1 MIIDK
6 AFSSQRGGALHP
18 GLQEENE
25 VASPEDMGNPPS
37 LVSSQEANAKR
48 VEKQEVQM
56 KPQEDPAVKKIT
68 PLQIKVQAES
78 SKEGERRASRPTR
91 VVIHQTVLEP
101 AASDASPS
109 KQGHT
114 SPLED
119 DINNLEQVEAE
130 MKMLMADLARPPGP
144 LTAARSEKERMET
157 TITAK
162 EKGQVQ
168 VTISKPGKA
177 SPPYNSHQVMAAE
190 WVTQRSPPPVL
201 SAEPVG
207 GGPRQLS
214 QGTGADEEEE
224 LDTDARIHILEAEL
238 EELRKQA
245 GMMGDEDLFK
255 TNAEPNWELEENGE
269 ETPPPARTA
278 EQAHK
283 TNAEPNWELE
293 ENGEETPPPAR
304 AAEQAHSSPPAASA
318 RSAQQES
325 EERKKNKEEEK
336 WNLFATIAESTKLLP
351 APTKEVTAVAKE
363 DLATSS
369 NAVGNLHYSPATK
382 QALADREAFLKEQMQ
397 EQRKTLNMEWQR
409 LEEERQLLERMRRE
423 DQSPVETTKK
433 VHSLRKWSWQDA
445 VSQQQSGVE
454 EVQMQH
460 GTKEV
465 KQGRD
470 ATTVGGIDDDSS
482 WLALQEEIQ
491 EEERQQQEEIARFEE
506 EQRRRAEEERQRVE
520 EERKRVQLQWEEEHK
535 RQEAAKR
542 RMEKEAAWI
551 LELEARKEQEKQQR
565 AKEELAR
572 RAMEEKKRAEK
583 ETAWIRDLEARKMAD
598 HQLPAEESEFVAQP
612 TGMLSRTPPS
622 YSPPPMTEEQQ
633 RKAEVIRQF
642 DEMIA
647 LEDAKLQKQGA
658 SGASTLGGYNHFSQP
673 SSSSPSG
680 VRASS
685 SSRNVNQSYSAV
697 TSQSYQR
704 SGSTARDAGKSAA
717 VADVHHTLPAQ
728 RTASWHDLRH
738 SPQRSPAVKHTK
750 SFQHHQPPAAVC
762 SGCSCPLGKEP
773 SMSVSNSGLTFHIR
787 CFRCDV
793 CHRPLASGQL
803 SVSILLRG
811 SRPHCRNCFSSSAGE
826 GGRGVQG
833 VSGAEGWG
841 ERCAGCE
848 WSGGVEAV
856 KTLLKQYCG

>member
-1 MIIDK
+1 MIVDK
-6 AFSSQRGGALHP
+6 AFSSQGGGSLHS

-25 VASPEDMGNPPS
+25 VAIPEDMGNPPS
-37 LVSSQEANAKR
+37 LASSQETNAKR
-48 VEKQEVQM
+48 VEKQEVEM
-56 KPQEDPAVKKIT
+56 KPQEDPAVKTIT
-68 PLQIKVQAES
+68 PLQIKVQAENS
-78 SKEGERRASRPTR
+78 REGGRKPSRPTR

-101 AASDASPS
+101 AASDASPP

-130 MKMLMADLARPPGP
+130 MKMLMADLASPPG
-144 LTAARSEKERMET
+144 LSTAARSEKQRMET

-168 VTISKPGKA
+168 VTISKPGKS
-177 SPPYNSHQVMAAE
+177 SPPHNSHQVMAAE
-190 WVTQRSPPPVL
+190 WVTQCSPPPVL

-207 GGPRQLS
+207 GGPRRLS
-214 QGTGADEEEE
+214 QGTGADEEE

-255 TNAEPNWELEENGE
+255 TDAEPNWELEES
-269 ETPPPARTA
+269 
-278 EQAHK
+278 
-283 TNAEPNWELE
+283 
-293 ENGEETPPPAR
+293 GEETPPPAR
-304 AAEQAHSSPPAASA
+304 AAEQAYSSPPEQAHSSPHAASA

-351 APTKEVTAVAKE
+351 APAKEVTAVAKE

-369 NAVGNLHYSPATK
+369 NAVGNLHYSPATN

-409 LEEERQLLERMRRE
+409 LEEERQLLERMRHE

-454 EVQMQH
+454 EVQKQH

-465 KQGRD
+465 EQGRD

-482 WLALQEEIQ
+482 WLALQEQIQ

-572 RAMEEKKRAEK
+572 RAVEEKKRAEK
-583 ETAWIRDLEARKMAD
+583 ETAWIRELEARKMAD

-658 SGASTLGGYNHFSQP
+658 SGTSTLGGYNHFSQP
-673 SSSSPSG
+673 LPSSPSG

-685 SSRNVNQSYSAV
+685 SSPHVNQSYSAV

-704 SGSTARDAGKSAA
+704 SGSTTRDAGKSAA

-728 RTASWHDLRH
+728 RTASWRDVRH
-738 SPQRSPAVKHTK
+738 SPQRSPAVKHSK
-750 SFQHHQPPAAVC
+750 SFQHPQHPAAVC

-811 SRPHCRNCFSSSAGE
+811 NRPHCRNCFSSSAGE
-826 GGRGVQG
+826 GRGEEVCRVRVEWKG
-833 VSGAEGWG
+833 G
-841 ERCAGCE
+841 GCKDT
-848 WSGGVEAV
+848 SEAV
-856 KTLLKQYCG
+856 LWLGGGGR